1 MKLFLSILAIILA
14 VSVQAASQYGT
25 VTVSKVISVYDYDNK
40 SNSGKFFIIES
51 RAINELN
58 YEPTQYRVKV

>member
-25 VTVSKVISVYDYDNK
+25 VTVSKVISVYDGVGLEQELLD
-40 SNSGKFFIIES
+40 
-51 RAINELN
+51 NELA
-58 YEPTQYRVKV
+58 YECNGYQYRKS

>member
-1 MKLFLSILAIILA
+1 MRLFLSILAIILA

-40 SNSGKFFIIES
+40 SNSGKS
-51 RAINELN
+51 LLLRAELLMN
-58 YEPTQYRVKV
+58 